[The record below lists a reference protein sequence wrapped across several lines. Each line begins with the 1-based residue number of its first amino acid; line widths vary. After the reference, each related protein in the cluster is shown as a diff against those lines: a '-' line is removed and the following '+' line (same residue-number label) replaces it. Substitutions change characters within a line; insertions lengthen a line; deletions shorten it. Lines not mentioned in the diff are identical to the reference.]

1 ADYIWAA
8 PMLTRDFH
16 LATDELGAIL
26 ACGLLLSGVSGS
38 ILGGVLADACQ
49 KQGGPVRTLAGLII
63 LSTLAAPTAL
73 YAFVPGAP
81 AASVLLTVFITIM
94 TAASVMG
101 TTLFI
106 IVIPNEL
113 RGLCTAV
120 MMAACVVVGS
130 GMAPL
135 MVSALA
141 ASVG

>member
-1 ADYIWAA
+1 
-8 PMLTRDFH
+8 M
-16 LATDELGAIL
+16 
-26 ACGLLLSGVSGS
+26 SGESGS
-38 ILGGVLADACQ
+38 MLGGVFADACLR
-49 KQGGPVRTLAGLII
+49 QGGPVRTLARLIV
-63 LSTLAAPTAL
+63 LSTVAAPAAL

-81 AASVLLTVFITIM
+81 VASVLLTVFITIM

-120 MMAACVVVGS
+120 MMASCVVVGS
-130 GMAPL
+130 GLAPL

-141 ASVG
+141 V